1 MTIRGRN
8 SLGDRLAYAGPVSA
22 YAIGDEGSFSLCIHE
37 DDTQSTMH
45 VIDNTGVDVCS
56 SARATENSR
65 R

>member
-8 SLGDRLAYAGPVSA
+8 SLGDRLACAGPV
-22 YAIGDEGSFSLCIHE
+22 YGSVFGEESSFPLCIHE
-37 DDTQSTMH
+37 DDTQSAMH